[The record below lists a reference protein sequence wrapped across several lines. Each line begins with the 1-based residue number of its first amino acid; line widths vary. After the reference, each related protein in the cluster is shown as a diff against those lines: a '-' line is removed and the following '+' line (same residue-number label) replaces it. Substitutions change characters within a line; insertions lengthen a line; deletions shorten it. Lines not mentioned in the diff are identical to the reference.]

1 MTAPLLLA
9 DLGGTYVRLREVCL
23 NGQAVTELHEV
34 GGGVGDGTM
43 QAEMDELNAVVRRS
57 AIAFS
62 DIPGGLHLVIAAR
75 GYGVGHDAMGTVKEV
90 SAFVNAARVTLVP
103 DAVAAYVA
111 ALWDR
116 PGVVV
121 TVGTGTVALAVD
133 QSRRVRK
140 LDGWG
145 PQLGDVGSGYR
156 VGLDGLISGCRF
168 EDGRRGGSQMLRDA
182 ALGEFGRV
190 QELGS
195 TLRPLAQ
202 LRNIAHFA
210 EVVVASARKGD
221 ICAGQILDKAAR
233 ELGELTDDAAS
244 LVSDAPTVPV
254 VIGGGFIE
262 AVPELAARLGDWFA
276 ANSQYE
282 PLIAPGLSTLD
293 GCHRIGLHGVPEVFG
308 SWVEQIDGPA
318 IRESGPP

>member
-9 DLGGTYVRLREVCL
+9 DIGGTYVRLREVCL
-23 NGQAVTELHEV
+23 EGEAVNELHEV

-57 AIAFS
+57 ATAFS
-62 DIPGGLHLVIAAR
+62 DVPGQLHLVIAAR
-75 GYGVGHDAMGTVKEV
+75 GYGVGRGAMGTVKEV

-103 DAVAAYVA
+103 DGVAAYVA

-121 TVGTGTVALAVD
+121 TVGTGTVALVVD
-133 QSRRVRK
+133 QSGRVRK

-156 VGLDGLISGCRF
+156 VGLDGLISACRF

-190 QELGS
+190 QEFGS

-210 EVVVASARKGD
+210 ELVVASARKGD
-221 ICAGQILDKAAR
+221 LCAGQILDRAAR
-233 ELGELTDDAAS
+233 ELGELADDAAS

-254 VIGGGFIE
+254 VIGGGFVE
-262 AVPELAARLGDWFA
+262 AVPELARRLAEWFV
-276 ANSQYE
+276 ANSRYE
-282 PLIAPGLSTLD
+282 PVIAPGLSTLD

-308 SWVEQIDGPA
+308 SWVEQLDRSA
-318 IRESGPP
+318 IRESGLT